1 MTVKRKKP
9 NAAVR
14 AEKAEARAKK
24 LAAEVKHLKE
34 AFGKCVAHLESAT
47 DVINSEGVAE
57 DDVPYER
64 EFIYEMKLLL
74 GLEKRKKPDAKR
86 PSASPADRTEG
97 QDSLDDGPPNSDP
110 VGYG

>member
-74 GLEKRKKPDAKR
+74 GLEKKPSQKSAKL
-86 PSASPADRTEG
+86 PSSSPADRTEG
-97 QDSLDDGPPNSDP
+97 QDTSSKKPEWPGT
-110 VGYG
+110 V